1 MFRISEVVCIQYL
14 HTNPSP
20 LPAQECIQLAV
31 ARETAANTVS
41 FEDLASGQ
49 AQAFAHIHAAAVV
62 STFSCPVCVFRE
74 DVLPE
79 TLGFDVRRIANA
91 ATDFQRIIDGA
102 ATLVVATHALMH
114 NSTDVT
120 KQQASL
126 DAIHTLTS
134 TLLATEGDLD
144 VDTVFTDFVRQL
156 DAANLLP
163 DPAERTSLRR
173 AFDAAVNKQDHIRT
187 IM

>member
-1 MFRISEVVCIQYL
+1 VACIQY
-14 HTNPSP
+14 TNP
-20 LPAQECIQLAV
+20 LPPPPQECIQLAL

-41 FEDLASGQ
+41 FDDLASGQ
-49 AQAFAHIHAAAVV
+49 AQAFAYVHAAAVV
-62 STFSCPVCVFRE
+62 STFSCPRSVFRE

-91 ATDFQRIIDGA
+91 AIDFQRIIDGA

-114 NSTDVT
+114 NITDVT
-120 KQQASL
+120 TQQASHGAL
-126 DAIHTLTS
+126 HTLTS

-144 VDTVFTDFVRQL
+144 VDVVFTDFVRQL

-163 DPAERTSLRR
+163 DPAERTKLRKD
-173 AFDAAVNKQDHIRT
+173 FDAAVNKQDHVRT